1 MEGKLDPTYIAY
13 VIRIPQ
19 QDNPIYNEM
28 FSNECYDHFYEST
41 EIIVPWIY
49 EAKFYLT
56 RKDARKQWEKLR
68 KSESTL
74 IADIKEVRLNLYDNI
89 IKFDK

>member
-19 QDNPIYNEM
+19 QNNPIYNEM
-28 FSNECYDHFYEST
+28 FSNEWYDHFYEST

-56 RKDARKQWEKLR
+56 KRDAHQQWERLR
-68 KSESTL
+68 KLQPTL
-74 IADIKEVRLNLYDNI
+74 IADIKEVRLNLYEDEFNI
-89 IKFDK
+89 TG